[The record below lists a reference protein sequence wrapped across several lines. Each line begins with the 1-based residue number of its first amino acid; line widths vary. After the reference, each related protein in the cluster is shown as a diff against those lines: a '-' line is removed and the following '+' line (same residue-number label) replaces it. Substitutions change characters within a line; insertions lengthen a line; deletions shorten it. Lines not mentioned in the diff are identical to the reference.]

1 MKSFAE
7 RLLGWWMV
15 HGRRELPWQNPRTP
29 YRVWVSEIML
39 QQTRVETVVDYFN
52 RFIERFPDL
61 QTLAAAPLD
70 DVLGLWSGLGYYARA
85 RNLHAAAKI
94 MHNAHDA
101 RLPQDLEQLH
111 ALPGI
116 GRSTAAAI
124 LAQGY
129 HQRATILDG
138 NVKRVLARHAGI
150 KGWPGK
156 TAVARQLWHEAELR
170 TPHDRAADYTQAI
183 MDLGAT
189 LCRRRTPLCEQC
201 PVSEDCIARIE
212 RLQHTLPTPKPRKA
226 LPERVQRYDILR
238 NGNDDVLMI
247 RRPPSGIW
255 GGLWC
260 LPETDAIEFKAAESL
275 HAPESIQHAFSHF
288 RLTLDFRHLRIET
301 IDCIADADLRWMSIR
316 DWFETGL
323 PQPIRRVLETLSEP
337 EPVRQT
343 VK

>member
-7 RLLGWWMV
+7 RLLGWWSI
-15 HGRRELPWQNPRTP
+15 HGRRKLPWQHPRTA

-39 QQTRVETVVDYFN
+39 QQTRVETVIDYFN
-52 RFIERFPDL
+52 RFMRRFPDL
-61 QTLAAAPLD
+61 QTLATAPLD

-94 MHNAHDA
+94 MHAEHGA
-101 RLPQDLEQLH
+101 RLPDDLEQLH

-129 HQRATILDG
+129 HRRATILDG

-150 KGWPGK
+150 EGWPGK
-156 TAVARQLWHEAELR
+156 TAVANRLWHEAELR
-170 TPHDRAADYTQAI
+170 TPSNQAANYTQAI

-189 LCRRRTPLCEQC
+189 LCRRSNPLCEQC
-201 PVSEDCIARIE
+201 PVSEDCMARIE
-212 RLQHTLPTPKPRKA
+212 QRQHALPTPKPRKA
-226 LPERVQRYDILR
+226 VPERVQGYDILR
-238 NGNDDVLMI
+238 NASGDVLMI

-260 LPETDAIEFKAAESL
+260 LPETDSVEFEAVEAL
-275 HAPESIQHAFSHF
+275 HTPASIQHAFSHF
-288 RLTLDFRHLRIET
+288 RLKLDFRHLRIEI
-301 IDCIADADLRWMSIR
+301 IDRIADENLRWMNVQS
-316 DWFETGL
+316 WLETGL
-323 PQPIRRVLETLSEP
+323 PQPIRRLLETLDEP
-337 EPVRQT
+337 EPLQQT
-343 VK
+343 LK